1 MCVALFSNL
10 NFPFRSNRRLDNN
23 FNIFEGLT
31 KNYLFIGISI
41 IMCGGQVLIIMVGGR
56 AFNIS
61 PLKQTPAMWAYAIV
75 LGFLSIPVGVIIR
88 LIPDRLIEKLIP
100 DYLKRRA
107 NSKVPGLTVSDDE
120 ERYAYL
126 SPLAEV
132 RDQLTFLKRVKGGR
146 VNNLKFA
153 MRHPRETF
161 MPKYKS
167 PSHSREHSRA
177 NSVSMRIPQTPT
189 RGDSF
194 GSASNV
200 PTPDS
205 RKRSRSNRSR
215 SNSAL
220 GAVTVMT
227 GIVAGSIAAGW
238 SPIDRR
244 GEPDFGQ
251 FPPKP
256 SATSGQESESDSSKQ
271 TPMATVL
278 GEESLTDEPQEVSEG
293 FSTDDRSVPMLSIP
307 KPPTDKRADA

>member
-1 MCVALFSNL
+1 
-10 NFPFRSNRRLDNN
+10 LDNN

-31 KNYLFIGISI
+31 KNYLFIGISLL
-41 IMCGGQVLIIMVGGR
+41 MCGGQVLIIQVGGL

-61 PLKQTPAMWAYAIV
+61 PLKQTPAMWGYAIV
-75 LGFLSIPVGVIIR
+75 LGFISIPVGIIIR
-88 LIPDRLIEKLIP
+88 LIPDRLIERLVP

-107 NSKVPGLTVSDDE
+107 NSKIPGLTVSDDE
-120 ERYAYL
+120 ERFDSYPT
-126 SPLAEV
+126 PLADI
-132 RDQLTFLKRVKGGR
+132 RDELTFLKRVKGGR

-167 PSHSREHSRA
+167 PSGSREHSRA
-177 NSVSMRIPQTPT
+177 NSISVRVPQTPT

-194 GSASNV
+194 GSISNV

-251 FPPKP
+251 LPK
-256 SATSGQESESDSSKQ
+256 STSQESQSDSSQPNK
-271 TPMATVL
+271 TVL
-278 GEESLTDEPQEVSEG
+278 GEDALTDEPVEVSEG
-293 FSTDDRSVPMLSIP
+293 FTSDSALDVPMLNMP
-307 KPPTDKRADA
+307 KTPAERKSNP

>member
-1 MCVALFSNL
+1 
-10 NFPFRSNRRLDNN
+10 
-23 FNIFEGLT
+23 
-31 KNYLFIGISI
+31 
-41 IMCGGQVLIIMVGGR
+41 
-56 AFNIS
+56 
-61 PLKQTPAMWAYAIV
+61 MWGYAIV
-75 LGFLSIPVGVIIR
+75 LGFISIPVGIIIR
-88 LIPDRLIEKLIP
+88 LIPDRLIERLVP

-107 NSKVPGLTVSDDE
+107 NSKIPGLTVSDDE
-120 ERYAYL
+120 ERFDSYPT
-126 SPLAEV
+126 PLADI
-132 RDQLTFLKRVKGGR
+132 RDELTFLKRVKGGR

-167 PSHSREHSRA
+167 PSGSREHSRA
-177 NSVSMRIPQTPT
+177 NSISVRVPQTPT

-194 GSASNV
+194 GSISNV

-251 FPPKP
+251 LPK
-256 SATSGQESESDSSKQ
+256 STSQESQSDSSQPNK
-271 TPMATVL
+271 TVL
-278 GEESLTDEPQEVSEG
+278 GEDALTDEPVEVSEG
-293 FSTDDRSVPMLSIP
+293 FTSDSALDVPMLNMP
-307 KPPTDKRADA
+307 KTPAERKSNP